1 MATMTTATGSY
12 EINVKNSQKVIEM
25 AVRGAFT
32 PEQAEQFH
40 KDYEREVG
48 SIKAVEFVLK
58 VDSLDMTVITQD
70 MIPKLQYS
78 LEMYKKSGFKTIQ
91 VLINESKTI
100 KMQISRVAR
109 NAGLTNIELIEQ

>member
-12 EINVKNSQKVIEM
+12 EINVKRVQKTIEM

-32 PEQAEQFH
+32 PEQAGQFH
-40 KDYEREVG
+40 KDYEHEIG
-48 SIKAVEFVLK
+48 SIKADEFVLK
-58 VDSLDMTVITQD
+58 VDCLDMTVITQD

-91 VLINESKTI
+91 VLINKSMII
-100 KMQISRVAR
+100 KMQINRVAR
-109 NAGLTNIELIEQ
+109 NAGLTNLEMVEQ